1 MSFPSYSTCRLRLE
15 IPLHLGWRDLRS
27 RYAQT
32 KIGPWWSASSLLIV
46 VIGISLSVGLL
57 NGQSALDQA
66 PRIAV
71 AMGFWTFISGVLTE
85 ATDSYIADRSI
96 LLNTSLS
103 DSTMTLRLVWRN
115 YLVLLH
121 NSAVMVVCLL
131 VAKSPVQSYGKLLLL
146 ILVFGPFLT
155 AISFVPAYFFS
166 RFGVQNRDLRV
177 FISTAIQLNFFLTP
191 VFWDPPESGTMR
203 VIFMLN
209 PAGWVIQFTKEF
221 MFADRFPS
229 VLLGLTALVG
239 LFFYIF
245 FFVMKPK
252 LKPIKKY
259 L

>member
-1 MSFPSYSTCRLRLE
+1 MSLPSNITYRSRLE

-32 KIGPWWSASSLLIV
+32 KIGPWWSASSLMIV

-96 LLNTSLS
+96 LLNTTLS

-121 NSAVMVVCLL
+121 NSVVMIVCLL
-131 VAKSPVQSYGKLLLL
+131 VAKSPAESYGKLVLL

-155 AISFVPAYFFS
+155 AIAFVPAYFFS

-191 VFWDPPESGTMR
+191 VFWDPPASGTMR
-203 VIFMLN
+203 VIFLLN

-221 MFADRFPS
+221 MFASRFPGT
-229 VLLGLTALVG
+229 LLALTAVCG
-239 LFFYIF
+239 VVFYLLYFLLI
-245 FFVMKPK
+245 KK